1 MARSHASFNG
11 TSTVFPTIYDTSQGT
26 TLGGT
31 ASPGQGAMFAL
42 LALNVPNTT
51 IAVPSSTTSGTNTSS
66 PASTIPAKKKTSIGA
81 VIGGVV
87 GGLCVIGVAVA
98 AAVMWM
104 HRPRKLTRT
113 HKKAQDI
120 LAEPEPFIYNT
131 VPQFP
136 SVSVPS
142 GPAQV
147 VEASAFHSMHLPSKV
162 QERIVYYPS
171 TRHPTPVAS
180 AISGASRSPVTSSG
194 ELGYANPAGPGGSIS
209 TTDVQELRTQVE
221 NLQRVVQGIQL
232 DNMEP
237 PPVYMG

>member
-1 MARSHASFNG
+1 
-11 TSTVFPTIYDTSQGT
+11 
-26 TLGGT
+26 
-31 ASPGQGAMFAL
+31 MFAL

-81 VIGGVV
+81 IIGGVV

-98 AAVMWM
+98 AALMWM
-104 HRPRKLTRT
+104 HRSRKLTRT
-113 HKKAQDI
+113 HEKAQDI

-136 SVSVPS
+136 SSYSIDNLQSVSVPS

-162 QERIVYYPS
+162 QERIVYNPS
-171 TRHPTPVAS
+171 TRHPTPAAS
-180 AISGASRSPVTSSG
+180 AISGASRSPVTSNGGS
-194 ELGYANPAGPGGSIS
+194 GYANSAGPGGSIS